1 MTVSERIEQL
11 KAEALSAVSSSVSTA
26 DLEDVRVRFLGRSAE
41 LTEIKKSIGSLLP
54 EERKE
59 VGRSSNLASREI
71 EAALGSRTKEV
82 AVREREE
89 RLEAE
94 AVDITLPGVPF
105 QRGHLHPSQIVIDD
119 VVDFFVGLGYRV
131 AEGPEV
137 ETDYYNFTALGIPP
151 GHPAR
156 TMQDTFFVDDG
167 LVLRTQ
173 TSPMQIRTMLA
184 QEPPVYVVCPGRTY
198 RRDSDPTHTPM
209 FHQVEGLAVDRG
221 LTLGHL
227 KGTLAAMA
235 RYVFGDDVEIRLR
248 PSYFQYTEPSVE
260 LDVSC
265 FVCGGTD
272 PGCKVC
278 KGAGWLEMLG
288 AGMVDPGVLEE
299 VGYDPEEYTGYA
311 FGMGPDRMAMVKY
324 DVPDLRLFFEGDLF
338 SLRSQ
343 EIDGVYNLGV
353 TEGEVLV
360 GEVLEFG
367 PHPDADRLHVGKVDL
382 GGSEVQIVAGAPNP
396 YPGARVPVVLPGS
409 VMADGTKLRK
419 AKLRGLE
426 SYGMMMSER
435 ELGISA
441 DHDGILLLD
450 EAHLVGRPVA
460 DYFPVGETVLDIDV
474 TPNRPD
480 LWGMIGVARELAAI
494 LQTNYRVPEI
504 SYETDG
510 EPTGTYGLRV
520 E

>member
-11 KAEALSAVSSSVSTA
+11 KSEALSAIASGASTA
-26 DLEDVRVRFLGRSAE
+26 EFEDIRIRFLGRSEE
-41 LTEIKKSIGSLLP
+41 L
-54 EERKE
+54 KE

-71 EAALGSRTKEV
+71 EAALGTRTEEV
-82 AVREREE
+82 AAREQQE
-89 RLEAE
+89 RLHSE
-94 AVDITLPGVPF
+94 AVDVTLPGVPF

-173 TSPMQIRTMLA
+173 TSPMQIRTMLP

-265 FVCGGTD
+265 FVCGGGD
-272 PGCKVC
+272 PKCKVC

-288 AGMVDPGVLEE
+288 AGMGGSGVLEE
-299 VGYDPEEYTGYA
+299 GGYDPAEYTRHA
-311 FGMGPDRMAMVKY
+311 FGVGPDRMAMVKY
-324 DVPDLRLFFEGDLF
+324 GVPDLRLFFEGDLRF
-338 SLRSQ
+338 LRQ
-343 EIDGVYNLGV
+343 
-353 TEGEVLV
+353 
-360 GEVLEFG
+360 F
-367 PHPDADRLHVGKVDL
+367 
-382 GGSEVQIVAGAPNP
+382 
-396 YPGARVPVVLPGS
+396 
-409 VMADGTKLRK
+409 
-419 AKLRGLE
+419 
-426 SYGMMMSER
+426 
-435 ELGISA
+435 
-441 DHDGILLLD
+441 
-450 EAHLVGRPVA
+450 
-460 DYFPVGETVLDIDV
+460 
-474 TPNRPD
+474 
-480 LWGMIGVARELAAI
+480 
-494 LQTNYRVPEI
+494 
-504 SYETDG
+504 
-510 EPTGTYGLRV
+510 
-520 E
+520 